1 MRARSG
7 VCVRPVPFN
16 EPQDKTVAEPE
27 HEEIDEGE
35 TDRVSS
41 FKNRTKC
48 KSSVDYVCNTDSG
61 NSNNTSNQNTKLNET
76 LHIYQK
82 ATICCYYRILCY
94 LDGTD
99 TTATITKTNQH
110 HWYGR

>member
-35 TDRVSS
+35 TDLVSS
-41 FKNRTKC
+41 V
-48 KSSVDYVCNTDSG
+48 S
-61 NSNNTSNQNTKLNET
+61 
-76 LHIYQK
+76 
-82 ATICCYYRILCY
+82 RIER
-94 LDGTD
+94 
-99 TTATITKTNQH
+99 NV
-110 HWYGR
+110 RVV